1 MQVIPVILCGGSGKR
16 LWPLSRE
23 SYPKQFLPLTSK
35 KTLFQETLIRFNEL
49 KNINLSKPII
59 ISNDEHRFIVAEQM
73 NQIGIDAETIILEPI
88 GRNTAPAIAAV
99 TEYLF
104 HNGNEEALLLV
115 LPSDHLIH
123 DIRSFGEAIENA
135 INISDRFEFTL
146 FGIVPNGPNT
156 NYGYIKK
163 GKHDDKS
170 NCDLVEKF
178 VEKPNLENA
187 EKFYNSGNYLWN
199 SGMFIFKNTAYA
211 DALVEYAPDIKKFAA
226 ESVKKAKKDQDFFRL
241 HKDSFEQCTD
251 ISIDYAVMEKVL
263 TSETEISVVSL
274 DAGWDDLGSF
284 SSLWANSKLDNKTNS
299 ISGDVITDSTT
310 SSYLYTDS
318 GLLATV
324 GVDDLIIISMSD
336 TVLVASKSESE
347 KIENIV
353 KSLKKNQREEAVF
366 HRKVTRPW
374 GTFDSTDEAEGF
386 KVKRLTV
393 NPKAKLSLQ
402 MHHKREEFWVV
413 VNGTAKVTK
422 DDKIIVLKRGEF
434 IHIPLGMTHS
444 IENPGDEILEIIEV
458 QMGDYL
464 GEDDIVRFDDVYGRV
479 EKS

>member
-1 MQVIPVILCGGSGKR
+1 MRVIPVILCGGSGKR

-35 KTLFQETLIRFNEL
+35 NTLFQETLTRFNEL
-49 KNINLSKPII
+49 KNINFSKPII
-59 ISNDEHRFIVAEQM
+59 ISNDEHRFIIAEQIK
-73 NQIGIDAETIILEPI
+73 QIGIEQEAIILEPI

-104 HNGNEEALLLV
+104 QNGSEEALLLI

-123 DIRSFGEAIENA
+123 DIESFGAAIENA
-135 INISDRFEFTL
+135 INTSDKFDFTL

-163 GKHDDKS
+163 GQNSDES
-170 NCDLVEKF
+170 NYHIVEKF
-178 VEKPNLENA
+178 VEKPNHEDA
-187 EKFYNSGNYLWN
+187 DKFYKSGNYLWN
-199 SGMFIFKNTAYA
+199 SGMFLFKNTAYA
-211 DALVEYAPDIKKFAA
+211 DALEEYAPNIKKYAS
-226 ESVKKAKKDQDFFRL
+226 ESVKKAKSDQDFFRL
-241 HKDSFEQCTD
+241 DKASFEQCTD
-251 ISIDYAVMEKVL
+251 ISIDYAVMEKIL
-263 TSETEISVVSL
+263 STKTDISAISL

-284 SSLWANSKLDNKTNS
+284 SSLWANSKLDEKKNS
-299 ISGDVITDSTT
+299 ISGDVITESTA
-310 SSYLYTDS
+310 SSFLYSES
-318 GLLATV
+318 GLLAAV
-324 GVDDLIIISMSD
+324 GVDDLIIINMSD
-336 TVLVASKSESE
+336 AVLVASKSESE
-347 KIENIV
+347 KIANIV
-353 KSLKKNQREEAVF
+353 KSLNENQREEAVF

-374 GTFDSTDEAEGF
+374 GTFDSTDEDEGF

-422 DDKIIVLKRGEF
+422 GEDIILLDRGEYV
-434 IHIPLGMTHS
+434 HIPLGMTHS
-444 IENPGDEILEIIEV
+444 IENPSDQILEIIEV

-479 EKS
+479 EK

>member
-99 TEYLF
+99 TEYLV
-104 HNGNEEALLLV
+104 HNGNEEVLLLV

-123 DIRSFGEAIENA
+123 DIRSFGVAIENA
-135 INISDRFEFTL
+135 INISDRSEFTL

-170 NCDLVEKF
+170 NCHLVEKF

-241 HKDSFEQCTD
+241 HKDSFEQCPD

-284 SSLWANSKLDNKTNS
+284 SSLWANSKLDNKTN
-299 ISGDVITDSTT
+299 
-310 SSYLYTDS
+310 
-318 GLLATV
+318 
-324 GVDDLIIISMSD
+324 
-336 TVLVASKSESE
+336 
-347 KIENIV
+347 
-353 KSLKKNQREEAVF
+353 
-366 HRKVTRPW
+366 
-374 GTFDSTDEAEGF
+374 
-386 KVKRLTV
+386 
-393 NPKAKLSLQ
+393 
-402 MHHKREEFWVV
+402 
-413 VNGTAKVTK
+413 
-422 DDKIIVLKRGEF
+422 
-434 IHIPLGMTHS
+434 
-444 IENPGDEILEIIEV
+444 
-458 QMGDYL
+458 
-464 GEDDIVRFDDVYGRV
+464 
-479 EKS
+479 